1 MTRRTHNRI
10 NTDSDFEPPPGADPH
25 WTDTRD
31 LDHEILLCLDAIESK
46 GTAECLEGEILKAL
60 LAKRREGETKP

>member
-46 GTAECLEGEILKAL
+46 GLKCLEAEILKL
-60 LAKRREGETKP
+60 LTAKRREGEVK